1 MDAHRRQQ
9 MPTVFGSGFG
19 FKSPLSHSALGST
32 FVHPPLFA
40 AIVLLPLGRRRHPPG
55 AAASRPAEVFACLP
69 PPQLTCT
76 CAWRVRAYAVPRPAT
91 TKRSCFPQTLDRKST
106 RAS

>member
-19 FKSPLSHSALGST
+19 FKSPLSHSALGSA

-40 AIVLLPLGRRRHPPG
+40 AIVLLPLGQRRHPAG

-69 PPQLTCT
+69 PPQLTCPR
-76 CAWRVRAYAVPRPAT
+76 AWRVRRSPARHH
-91 TKRSCFPQTLDRKST
+91 KRSCFPQTLDRKST